1 MSQTYHANA
10 KTNGHIRQELIGSLN
25 LTRELATRY
34 SISQTTVRKW
44 RNRSSITDVSSK
56 PNVIHYALNDLEKE
70 VIRVVRTLTWCS
82 IDELTETVS
91 TVLLMIPEL
100 NPLINYHKSLLNK
113 VLFLFLELKLWH
125 TLFLAK
131 QIA

>member
-56 PNVIHYALNDLEKE
+56 PNVIHYAE
-70 VIRVVRTLTWCS
+70 
-82 IDELTETVS
+82 
-91 TVLLMIPEL
+91 
-100 NPLINYHKSLLNK
+100 
-113 VLFLFLELKLWH
+113 
-125 TLFLAK
+125 
-131 QIA
+131 